1 MEKKKSKRKNILK
14 GNEKLFGIIVAVV
27 LVLCLVVV
35 IVTRGSKKNDDVKPS
50 SGDIVDDK
58 IDFTDKDLKDIY
70 GMSGEDAI
78 EIVKRDFKSDTFEF
92 SYEVD
97 KNSQYI
103 VIAKNKIT
111 GTVYK
116 YSVDPSSGSYYTV
129 D

>member
-27 LVLCLVVV
+27 LVLCLVGV